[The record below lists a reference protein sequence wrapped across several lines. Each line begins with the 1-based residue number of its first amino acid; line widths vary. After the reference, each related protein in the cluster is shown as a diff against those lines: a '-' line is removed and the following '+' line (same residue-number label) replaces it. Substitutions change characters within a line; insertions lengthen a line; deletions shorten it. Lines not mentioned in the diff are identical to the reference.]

1 MTLRD
6 FATSVK
12 IFNQVLPVDTDAQAQ
27 GGNFNFVSLRNYQG
41 GGFFIEVGAHSG
53 TAVAFTISQAKN
65 VEGNGSKAM
74 TSHTRG
80 YKNVPG
86 SSPQEE
92 SDRWDEFTITS
103 GTFDLAASTNYWI
116 PIRPAMLDVTNDFD
130 AIRMALEAPDAATLF
145 SCNLFLWGG
154 PEGLA
159 GDTRHIP
166 SMAVNRMP
174 N

>member
-1 MTLRD
+1 MVMRD
-6 FATSVK
+6 FATTFKRV
-12 IFNQVLPVDTDAQAQ
+12 NQVLPVSGTAAQ
-27 GGNFNFVSLRNYQG
+27 GGNYNFVSLRNYQG
-41 GGFFIEVGAHSG
+41 MVLILDVGIHTGDA
-53 TAVAFTISQAKN
+53 TALTVKQAKN

-74 TSHTRG
+74 TAHTRG

-103 GTFDLAASTNYWI
+103 GTFDIAAATRYII

-130 AIRMALEAPDAATLF
+130 CIRMELAAPSATTVI
-145 SCNLFLWGG
+145 SMAIDLWGG
-154 PEGLA
+154 PEGIA
-159 GDTRHIP
+159 GNTDHIP
-166 SMAVNRMP
+166 SANVNRMP